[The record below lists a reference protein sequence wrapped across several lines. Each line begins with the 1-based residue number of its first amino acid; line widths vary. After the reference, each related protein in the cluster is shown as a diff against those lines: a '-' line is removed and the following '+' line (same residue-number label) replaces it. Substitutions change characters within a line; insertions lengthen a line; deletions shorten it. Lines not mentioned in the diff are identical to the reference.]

1 MKATL
6 DHLVSV
12 VQNAVKH
19 NVAQVI
25 LSSRNIHD
33 RAETLRNTPSLL
45 ENQVEG
51 GTRAQSKTGEEL
63 ANLARACIDSEC
75 EKIDEELQK
84 LRHVEAQLN
93 AIVILVA
100 QKLPAMVNM
109 VLAQTENSEKRMQE
123 LAQFLQVD
131 FTMVLDKV
139 KTMSTHA
146 PQQISRL
153 IQASSRDLPGPS
165 KSKSGDGANTYAQ
178 LNVDE
183 FQDVEYH
190 LEFDPIAAAQGEY
203 RRLRPLS
210 PVRSEQSCNL
220 YEFQQGKNN
229 SELPQKV
236 VSSPSPSIQSQS
248 QDAEI
253 VKEPSAAVRISRRR
267 GKRTQQE
274 VFATVAK

>member
-1 MKATL
+1 MSEQSGNAIPAELERLLLDEPTQSEQLASMKATL
-6 DHLVSV
+6 DHL
-12 VQNAVKH
+12 
-19 NVAQVI
+19 VI

-210 PVRSEQSCNL
+210 PVRSEQSSRKEQL
-220 YEFQQGKNN
+220 GAA
-229 SELPQKV
+229 
-236 VSSPSPSIQSQS
+236 
-248 QDAEI
+248 AESG
-253 VKEPSAAVRISRRR
+253 VEPIAIDP
-267 GKRTQQE
+267 E
-274 VFATVAK
+274 PVARWV